1 MQSIAQPKKSQPVQP
16 TIWKEQRSRIMQENN
31 KASETARIHWTV
43 ITGNI
48 TVIQYS
54 LCYSTERWCWEF
66 RCLHTAHFHSVVKGR
81 FLVILR
87 QIATAKYVASLINK
101 SICIYEKLI
110 GTSIFLCSPISLK
123 FELHAQITK
132 QCDAFL
138 DHGQQ
143 AVCRQSE
150 RYSKAAH
157 CILGAELLPEA
168 SRSLD

>member
-1 MQSIAQPKKSQPVQP
+1 M
-16 TIWKEQRSRIMQENN
+16 
-31 KASETARIHWTV
+31 
-43 ITGNI
+43 
-48 TVIQYS
+48 
-54 LCYSTERWCWEF
+54 
-66 RCLHTAHFHSVVKGR
+66 KGR

-87 QIATAKYVASLINK
+87 QIATAKYVASPINK

>member
-1 MQSIAQPKKSQPVQP
+1 MFS
-16 TIWKEQRSRIMQENN
+16 
-31 KASETARIHWTV
+31 
-43 ITGNI
+43 
-48 TVIQYS
+48 
-54 LCYSTERWCWEF
+54 YST
-66 RCLHTAHFHSVVKGR
+66 LSLSSVG
-81 FLVILR
+81 
-87 QIATAKYVASLINK
+87 QIFFIFS
-101 SICIYEKLI
+101 YEKII
-110 GTSIFLCSPISLK
+110 GTSLFLCSPISLK